1 MLIETSKD
9 LLFIA
14 LALCAVWLTVFISWF
29 LYYLI
34 ALLRDAEA
42 VARQGR
48 RVVDNIDRLVHAA
61 HDKMERSAAS
71 LSMIGSALKEVV
83 VWALNERAKK
93 KEEES
98 ESGPKK
104 GKKKRSEE

>member
-9 LLFIA
+9 LLFVA

-42 VARQGR
+42 MTRQGR
-48 RVVDNIDRLVHAA
+48 RVVDGIERLVHTA
-61 HDKMERSAAS
+61 HDKMERSAAT
-71 LSMIGSALKEVV
+71 LTLIGSALKDVV
-83 VWALNERAKK
+83 VWAMQERAKRKDADEAPAK
-93 KEEES
+93 KA
-98 ESGPKK
+98 
-104 GKKKRSEE
+104 KKKRNEEE